1 MLIVIDLSKKLVG
14 YNLFESFI
22 YKFKNESNL
31 VLANNPLTENKLD
44 YNELRIKV
52 QDILYNSHTNSFSLC
67 ILYDMNEQSTDPLKN
82 SLINNIHNIEEL
94 IIKPLSLQYTF
105 NKLYYF
111 SLDDI
116 SKDIDGIPYNENVK
130 IALDIDSLGYLK
142 EDYNTIYKDIL
153 FTKNEIEK
161 LDIIWE
167 NIKNNN
173 DSLNQMISELNQV
186 LDKAFSNK
194 IDLVNNSYKEYTW
207 YADKLNDVYKVVI
220 NNFET
225 TLYQNANNIKDI
237 KKISEY
243 IKENLENKVSSY
255 SNKDINFIHINLNKT
270 NYLNNGISKY
280 RHQIEILSFIIY
292 LATNDTKFVF
302 EEHIHSRKENHWEIN
317 IDLNEE
323 ELTRMLKSYISKL
336 KLELENIKKIERN
349 EVEYEEF
356 KLDEFNLSL
365 SSKKTKLPRW
375 IGFGLF
381 YQKSDVGNISNYINE
396 LYIRYVNGIKYANER
411 LCDLTSTLR
420 IKREASYTDKI
431 TKKIEISKLDVI
443 IKDMNK
449 KVVELEQKVA
459 LNQLIEINDNSFKV
473 KQEYQNIQNDIEEL
487 INKRISFRTF
497 IINSILIIITSLSS
511 YKILSELVLLTNIKS
526 LLSIIILLIPII
538 TYSIIQYISLLSIK
552 MKIDNKISILRKDN
566 DNKVSIF
573 YSDDNKMIEFVKD
586 TYELIM
592 IKKYID
598 ECNLKIKI
606 ANDEY
611 KKIEYHKEKLQSIYE
626 STKRLIDVLGID
638 INKIDINGIEKI
650 NNLDINKDIYL
661 NELYCPLNYL
671 SKIEEIENKVIIN
684 EEQSVV
690 NSSLISFVNKFN
702 ITYDKE
708 YYYDRNN

>member
-142 EDYNTIYKDIL
+142 EDYDTIYKDIL

-526 LLSIIILLIPII
+526 L
-538 TYSIIQYISLLSIK
+538 
-552 MKIDNKISILRKDN
+552 
-566 DNKVSIF
+566 
-573 YSDDNKMIEFVKD
+573 
-586 TYELIM
+586 
-592 IKKYID
+592 
-598 ECNLKIKI
+598 
-606 ANDEY
+606 
-611 KKIEYHKEKLQSIYE
+611 
-626 STKRLIDVLGID
+626 
-638 INKIDINGIEKI
+638 
-650 NNLDINKDIYL
+650 
-661 NELYCPLNYL
+661 
-671 SKIEEIENKVIIN
+671 
-684 EEQSVV
+684 
-690 NSSLISFVNKFN
+690 
-702 ITYDKE
+702 
-708 YYYDRNN
+708 

>member
-142 EDYNTIYKDIL
+142 EDYDTIYKDIL

>member
-142 EDYNTIYKDIL
+142 EDYDTIYKDIL

-173 DSLNQMISELNQV
+173 DSLNQMISEFNQV